1 MPLAIATKMWPT
13 PNVPNGGRTIPE
25 DALWTGA
32 SAYTK
37 KGKKLQVGLHNAV
50 KLWPTPASADSKR
63 AGNYGH
69 GDNNPTLAGAAKLW
83 PTPRANDA
91 EKRGEF
97 NVENPRNGLPAA
109 AKFATP
115 QSRDYRSGQSSRW
128 ESPERSRNLNDQ
140 VAMFPTP
147 RAEFD
152 SGKHDGRPD
161 TLHSFVKTFPTPTSS
176 MFTEADME
184 QARFAG
190 NSGNRPS
197 YAEAK
202 NFPTPAARDWKD
214 TGTVHTPIRKD
225 GKSRMDTLGRVVAD
239 GGQLNPAWVELL
251 MGWPMNWSGVGPELK
266 QWLNHEGRYAP
277 EALRDGSWE
286 HGVPRVAKG
295 VKNRVARLKAL
306 GNGQVPACMV
316 QAWQVLNRIRSENL

>member
-37 KGKKLQVGLHNAV
+37 KGKKLQVGLDNAV
-50 KLWPTPASADSKR
+50 
-63 AGNYGH
+63 
-69 GDNNPTLAGAAKLW
+69 KLW

-97 NVENPRNGLPAA
+97 DVENPRNGLPAA
-109 AKFATP
+109 AKMWATP
-115 QSRDYRSGQSSRW
+115 RVSDGNGSGAHGEGGSDLRT
-128 ESPERSRNLNDQ
+128 Q

-202 NFPTPAARDWKD
+202 NFPTPAARDWKN

-225 GKSRMDTLGRVVAD
+225 GKNRMDTLGRVVAD
-239 GGQLNPAWVELL
+239 GGQLNPAWVDLL
-251 MGWPMNWSGVGPELK
+251 MGWPMNWSGVGPEFK
-266 QWLNHEGRYAP
+266 QWLNHEGRYSP

-316 QAWQVLNRIRSENL
+316 QAWHVLNRIRSENP